1 MDIMIEQIDESK
13 KRTDGIPE
21 IHEHESQRR
30 YRLVGI
36 DSESFEQTAQELFQ
50 GSNLLKNQTL
60 WISNFKATIS
70 QVQKWC
76 HDREKSMRLALV
88 DVRSNK
94 VLFYF
99 VPESDRYDLSLGSE
113 MTDLEVRLGGSAG
126 IGHVETLQVPER
138 SLDRFAPKDSREI
151 WRRGQ

>member
-13 KRTDGIPE
+13 KKADGIPE
-21 IHEHESQRR
+21 IHEHESHRR

-36 DSESFEQTAQELFQ
+36 DAESFEQTAQELFQ

-60 WISNFKATIS
+60 WISNFKATIA

-76 HDREKSMRLALV
+76 GERAAIIRLALV

-99 VPESDRYDLSLGSE
+99 VPESSRYDLSLGND
-113 MTDLEVRLGGSAG
+113 MTELEVRLGGSAG
-126 IGHVETLQVPER
+126 IGYVETLQVPER

-151 WRRGQ
+151 WRRPQ